1 MKRTTRCLLVFAA
14 VAAPL
19 LFMPLDASSRI
30 LVHGHRGA
38 RAIYPE
44 NTIPAFRY
52 AIDLGVDF
60 LEMDV
65 AVTKDNVLVISHDPH
80 INAEICTGPHPG
92 IAIHELTLKELREY
106 DCGALK
112 NPHFAKQH
120 PVPDT
125 RVPTL
130 DEVLSLGEGN
140 SVQFNIETK
149 SFPDHPELTPPP
161 DVFARMMLD
170 VIRKHKMESRSIVQS
185 FDFRTLHAMKRLAP
199 GIRLSAL
206 WEGHA
211 RPFTEIANEAEAG
224 IISPEHKLVTAE
236 QVKSAH
242 AANLEVVPW
251 TADTPEDWQ
260 RLIDAGVDAIITDD
274 PAALIAYLKQKH
286 LR

>member
-1 MKRTTRCLLVFAA
+1 MLAAAATAALL
-14 VAAPL
+14 L
-19 LFMPLDASSRI
+19 LMPLYASPRI

-44 NTIPAFRY
+44 NTIPAFKY
-52 AIDLGVDF
+52 AIDLGVDY

-80 INAEICTGPHPG
+80 INGEICTGPHPG

-112 NPHFAKQH
+112 NPHFPKQH
-120 PVPDT
+120 PVPGT
-125 RVPTL
+125 RIPTL

-149 SFPDHPELTPPP
+149 SFLDHPELTPTP

-170 VIRKHKMESRSIVQS
+170 VIRKHKLESRSIVQS
-185 FDFRTLHAMKRLAP
+185 FDFRTLRAMKILAP
-199 GIRLSAL
+199 DIRLSAL
-206 WEGHA
+206 WEGQA
-211 RPFTEIANEAEAG
+211 RPFTDIAHEAG
-224 IISPEHKLVTAE
+224 AGIVSPAFKLATPE
-236 QVKSAH
+236 QVKAAH
-242 AANLEVVPW
+242 AAHLEVVPW

-274 PAALIAYLKQKH
+274 PAALIAYLRQKH